1 MIDYNHGNC
10 HVFFFQGGWSL
21 RDTYSLLKTHV
32 KKATNKHR
40 YDYWPPVLSS
50 SPPPPHL
57 LIFIQRGKNQGY
69 ILHTEDINKKLL
81 IHQSPVRGT

>member
-1 MIDYNHGNC
+1 MHTLAAMF
-10 HVFFFQGGWSL
+10 FFFQGGWSL
-21 RDTYSLLKTHV
+21 KGHLFFIEIATHV